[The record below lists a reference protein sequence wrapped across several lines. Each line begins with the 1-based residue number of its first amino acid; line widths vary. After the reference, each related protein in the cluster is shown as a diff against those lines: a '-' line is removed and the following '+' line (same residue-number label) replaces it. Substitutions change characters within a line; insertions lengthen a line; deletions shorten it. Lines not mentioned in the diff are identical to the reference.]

1 MSVNIT
7 IPRSTAAETL
17 AWGQTFVA
25 GIEASPGTYQVDTP
39 TVVQLRTLIDDYQ
52 AAYDEAGV
60 LQRVAVQPE
69 TYTKGRRA
77 AMYTA
82 RSNFLGLASQLA
94 VQIQVNSAISD
105 QDKVA
110 IGVQPRNSMR
120 TPIPPPSTAPL
131 IDIIAMTSGLHQL
144 EYADTTTPS
153 SRAKPFGVAGLQL
166 FVAITEAEVTPTF
179 PDADF
184 YGLFTKSPVQVAF
197 DPTDATKKATYWAR
211 WMNRKGQEGPISGAV
226 SGIIAFVV

>member
-1 MSVNIT
+1 MPVNIS
-7 IPRSTAAETL
+7 IPRSTSAETL

-25 GIEASPGTYQVDTP
+25 GIEASPGTYLVDDP
-39 TVVQLRTLIDDYQ
+39 TVTQLRSLIDAYQ

-60 LQRVAVQPE
+60 LQRVAIAPE

-77 AMYTA
+77 SMYTTRA
-82 RSNFLGLASQLA
+82 NFLGLASQIA
-94 VQIQVNSAISD
+94 VQIQVNAAISD
-105 QDKVA
+105 QDKIA
-110 IGVQPRNSMR
+110 IGVQPRNFLR

-131 IDIIAMTSGLHQL
+131 IDIVAMTSGLHQL

-166 FVAITEAEVTPTF
+166 FVAITEPEVEPVF
-179 PDADF
+179 GEALF
-184 YGLFTKSPVQVAF
+184 YGLFTKSPMQVAF

-211 WMNRKGQEGPISGAV
+211 WMNRKGEEGPLSGAV